1 MGIIY
6 TNLKLRN
13 TLTDSEA
20 VELNF
25 KIDTVATLLVIPGDM
40 AIEFGFSLI
49 KETDRKICQ

>member
-49 KETDRKICQ
+49 KEPDRKICQ